1 MYDQHSLFC
10 LFFFIFS
17 YKLLFWSD
25 RSISIGALV
34 LTLCCALSITQLFY
48 PHSPLISFAHLGET
62 LHHTSPSFRVM
73 PGVGPGTRLTKSTPT
88 STNNPHDS
96 GFSADVVPRVIG

>member
-10 LFFFIFS
+10 LFFFVFS

-48 PHSPLISFAHLGET
+48 PHDPLVSFGHLGET
-62 LHHTSPSFRVM
+62 LHNTSPSFRVM
-73 PGVGPGTRLTKSTPT
+73 
-88 STNNPHDS
+88 
-96 GFSADVVPRVIG
+96 ADTAWRRSWDYVDKVHSYFHK